1 MAYFAMKLLIEAQN
15 QAFTAEA
22 TVKSLKFQSSFHWL
36 RSFSVQRAYTIDWI
50 ALIIEVKA
58 AIE

>member
-1 MAYFAMKLLIEAQN
+1 MKLLIEAQN